1 MKKKEQITWVSLIVT
16 LVLLFASCTKKTEG
30 REFEKTVDY
39 SFFVAGHVYGEPGVN
54 NIGVHPPFKSKFNLI
69 KKDSLIQFGVFTGD
83 IVYQPT
89 KEDWDEIDVDISDL
103 SIPVYF
109 AAGNH
114 DMIDRS
120 LFEKR
125 YGDTYYHFVK
135 NEDLY
140 IVLDPNIDNWNISGK
155 QLTFLE
161 EVLEKNSKNVKN
173 VFVFFH
179 QVLWWDK
186 ENKFKNVHLN
196 SVDYRSDSL
205 NFFTIIEPM
214 FKALPNNVVMFAGD
228 VGAFYTAQE
237 FMYYNYDNIT
247 LIASGMGGGVRDNF
261 IIVDVYSDK
270 SIDYRLIHL
279 NGDNINS
286 LGNLTDY
293 VLE

>member
-1 MKKKEQITWVSLIVT
+1 MKWISLVCFSVVLFMACSKNVKEDNERYI
-16 LVLLFASCTKKTEG
+16 E
-30 REFEKTVDY
+30 Y

-54 NIGVHPPFKSKFNLI
+54 NIGVHPPFKLKFDLI
-69 KKDSLIQFGVFTGD
+69 KKDSSIEFGIFTGD
-83 IVYQPT
+83 IVYQPSV
-89 KEDWDEIDVDISDL
+89 KNWDEIDEDVKTLNVPI
-103 SIPVYF
+103 YF
-109 AAGNH
+109 APGNH
-114 DMIDRS
+114 DMLDRE
-120 LFEKR
+120 LFESR
-125 YGDTYYHFVK
+125 YGKTYSSFTH
-135 NEDLY
+135 NSDLF
-140 IVLDPNIDNWNISGK
+140 IILDPNIDNWNISGD
-155 QLTFLE
+155 QLNFLKK
-161 EVLEKNSKNVKN
+161 VLAGNPEKVEN

-186 ENKFKNVHLN
+186 DNIYKNVHIN

-205 NFFTIIEPM
+205 NFFTEIEPM
-214 FKALPNNVVMFAGD
+214 FKKLESNVVMFSGD

-237 FMYYNYDNIT
+237 FMYHKYENLT

-270 SIDYRLIHL
+270 TIDYRLIHL